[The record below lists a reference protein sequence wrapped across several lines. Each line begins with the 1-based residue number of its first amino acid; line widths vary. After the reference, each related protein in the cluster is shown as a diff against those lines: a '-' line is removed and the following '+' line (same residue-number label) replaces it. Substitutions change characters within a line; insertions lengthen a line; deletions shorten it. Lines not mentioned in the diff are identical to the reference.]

1 MLNLQNMAILVSG
14 AAGFIG
20 SNFVLDWF
28 SQSNEDIVSLDLL
41 TYARVYEN
49 LSSLEN
55 NSRHHFIRGNIA
67 DRVLVSKLLKN
78 IIFELSFIPRL
89 KVVKIDLFIA
99 K

>member
-1 MLNLQNMAILVSG
+1 MAILVTG

-41 TYARVYEN
+41 TYAGVFKN

-55 NSRHHFIRGNIA
+55 KSHHKKHQVI
-67 DRVLVSKLLKN
+67 
-78 IIFELSFIPRL
+78 L
-89 KVVKIDLFIA
+89 KVVCV
-99 K
+99 